1 MVMMRWFHAMMPK
14 EERYFGFFVRHSR
27 TILAGAEALQAM
39 LREDAVSTYLPTII
53 DREHDADA
61 ITREVMITLRRTFI
75 TPFDRGDIKDLITS
89 MDDAIDQI
97 QQTGKV
103 IGIFGIHSFE
113 PEMRSMA
120 DRIVQCAGLIVEA
133 VPLLSALHTKAGR
146 LRELCD
152 RIRQVEGQADDI
164 HDAGLQRLYEVSS
177 STSNPTVFLTGQEVY
192 KHLESAV
199 DCFDD
204 IANVIDGLVVEH
216 T

>member
-1 MVMMRWFHAMMPK
+1 MIRHMRHGSPPRLM
-14 EERYFGFFVRHSR
+14 
-27 TILAGAEALQAM
+27 ALQSI
-39 LREDAVSTYLPTII
+39 LNPNRGESLPAPSAGN
-53 DREHDADA
+53 R
-61 ITREVMITLRRTFI
+61 I

-97 QQTGKV
+97 QQTAKV

>member
-1 MVMMRWFHAMMPK
+1 MLGWFQALMPK
-14 EERYFGFFVRHSR
+14 EAKFFDLFERHAQTLV
-27 TILAGAEALQAM
+27 AGAHHLRAVLDGGPSLSENCARVSAEEEA
-39 LREDAVSTYLPTII
+39 
-53 DREHDADA
+53 ADA
-61 ITREVMITLRRTFI
+61 ITRDVMMAVRRTFI
-75 TPFDRGDIKDLITS
+75 TPFDRGDIQDLVTS

-97 QQTGKV
+97 QQAAKV

-133 VPLLSALHTKAGR
+133 VPLLCALHTKADR

-192 KHLESAV
+192 KHLE
-199 DCFDD
+199 
-204 IANVIDGLVVEH
+204 
-216 T
+216 